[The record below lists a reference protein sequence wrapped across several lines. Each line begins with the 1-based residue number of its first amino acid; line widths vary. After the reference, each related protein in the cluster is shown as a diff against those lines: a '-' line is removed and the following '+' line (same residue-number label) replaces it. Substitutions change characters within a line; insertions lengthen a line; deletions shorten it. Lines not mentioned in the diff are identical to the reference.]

1 MRVATCKFAGMNN
14 VSYRR
19 YLLKEKVKMITSM
32 KLNPTHHG
40 ERFDIKYRVESSRDG
55 VAW

>member
-14 VSYRR
+14 VWYGR

-40 ERFDIKYRVESSRDG
+40 ERLGITYWVESSRDG
-55 VAW
+55 VGW